1 MQHAISP
8 VTPKSASLTAPTL
21 ETKRFPTHDDDDD
34 DDDDDSDHE
43 CDDKNGGEVEYNLLI
58 SPSL

>member
-21 ETKRFPTHDDDDD
+21 ETNRFPIHDDDDD
-34 DDDDDSDHE
+34 DDDDHDHE
-43 CDDKNGGEVEYNLLI
+43 CDENNGGEVECNLLI